1 MQIDPFS
8 DDDEIDEEKLK
19 KIKKL
24 KNQISKKR

>member
-24 KNQISKKR
+24 KN